1 MLEVKNVD
9 VFYGDVQVLW
19 DVSFNVQKGEIVALI
34 GANGS
39 GKTTSLNTVSS
50 ILKPRKGSVTYE
62 GQPLHTRAPHD
73 LVALGIAHVPEA
85 RRLFPEMTVK
95 ENLLLG
101 ALAPDAKK
109 ARPEM
114 LEKVYGI
121 FPRLKEREKQAAG
134 TMSGGEQ
141 QMCAIAR
148 GLMSK
153 PRLLMLDEPSLGLS
167 PILVTD
173 IFRVIAEVHDAGV
186 TVLLIEQNVF
196 KTLAIADRAYVLE
209 SGRIVL
215 TGTGMTSSTTSTSRR
230 RTSASETQVAVRALA
245 SGSPPPLQHALRS
258 LVVRRQGDGT
268 EKKKIFFERVR
279 AADRAADAIRDERR
293 LDVMQH
299 LAARL
304 VESPSSRVSAI
315 RGAGRRKLGR
325 RRGEFS

>member
-9 VFYGDVQVLW
+9 VLYGDVQVLW

-39 GKTTSLNTVSS
+39 GKTTCLNTVSS
-50 ILKPRKGSVTYE
+50 ILKPRKGSVMYE

-73 LVALGIAHVPEA
+73 LVGLGIAHVPEA
-85 RRLFPEMTVK
+85 RRLFAEMTVK

-101 ALAPDAKK
+101 ALTPEAKK

-173 IFRVIAEVHDAGV
+173 IFRVITEVHDAGV

-196 KTLAIADRAYVLE
+196 KTLGIADRAYVLE
-209 SGRIVL
+209 NGRVVL
-215 TGTGMTSSTTSTSRR
+215 EGKGKDLLND
-230 RTSASETQVAVRALA
+230 EHV
-245 SGSPPPLQHALRS
+245 
-258 LVVRRQGDGT
+258 
-268 EKKKIFFERVR
+268 KK
-279 AADRAADAIRDERR
+279 AY
-293 LDVMQH
+293 
-299 LAARL
+299 
-304 VESPSSRVSAI
+304 
-315 RGAGRRKLGR
+315 LGV
-325 RRGEFS
+325 

>member
-50 ILKPRKGSVTYE
+50 ILKPRKGAVTYE
-62 GQPLHTRAPHD
+62 GQALHTRAPHD
-73 LVALGIAHVPEA
+73 LVGLGIAHVPEA
-85 RRLFPEMTVK
+85 RHLFPEMTVK

-101 ALAPDAKK
+101 ALTPGAKK

-134 TMSGGEQ
+134 TLSGGEQ

-173 IFRVIAEVHDAGV
+173 IFRVIQEVHDAGV

-209 SGRIVL
+209 NGRIVL
-215 TGTGMTSSTTSTSRR
+215 TGTGKDLLND
-230 RTSASETQVAVRALA
+230 EHV
-245 SGSPPPLQHALRS
+245 
-258 LVVRRQGDGT
+258 
-268 EKKKIFFERVR
+268 KK
-279 AADRAADAIRDERR
+279 AY
-293 LDVMQH
+293 
-299 LAARL
+299 
-304 VESPSSRVSAI
+304 
-315 RGAGRRKLGR
+315 LGV
-325 RRGEFS
+325 

>member
-19 DVSFNVQKGEIVALI
+19 DVSFNVQKSEIVALI

-50 ILKPRKGSVTYE
+50 ILKPRKGEVTYE
-62 GQPLHTRAPHD
+62 GRPLHTRAPHD
-73 LVALGIAHVPEA
+73 LVGLGIAHVPEA
-85 RRLFPEMTVK
+85 RRLFPEMTVR

-101 ALAPDAKK
+101 ALTPEAKK
-109 ARPEM
+109 TRPEM

-167 PILVTD
+167 PILVSD
-173 IFRVIAEVHDAGV
+173 IFRVINEVHEAGV
-186 TVLLIEQNVF
+186 TVLLVEQNVF

-209 SGRIVL
+209 NGRIVL
-215 TGTGMTSSTTSTSRR
+215 EGRGKD
-230 RTSASETQVAVRALA
+230 L
-245 SGSPPPLQHALRS
+245 LN
-258 LVVRRQGDGT
+258 
-268 EKKKIFFERVR
+268 
-279 AADRAADAIRDERR
+279 DAHVKE
-293 LDVMQH
+293 
-299 LAARL
+299 AY
-304 VESPSSRVSAI
+304 
-315 RGAGRRKLGR
+315 LGI
-325 RRGEFS
+325 

>member
-209 SGRIVL
+209 NGRIVL
-215 TGTGMTSSTTSTSRR
+215 TGTGKDLLND
-230 RTSASETQVAVRALA
+230 EHV
-245 SGSPPPLQHALRS
+245 
-258 LVVRRQGDGT
+258 
-268 EKKKIFFERVR
+268 KK
-279 AADRAADAIRDERR
+279 AY
-293 LDVMQH
+293 
-299 LAARL
+299 
-304 VESPSSRVSAI
+304 
-315 RGAGRRKLGR
+315 LGV
-325 RRGEFS
+325 

>member
-1 MLEVKNVD
+1 MLEIRGID
-9 VFYGDVQVLW
+9 VSYGDVQVLW

-39 GKTTSLNTVSS
+39 GKTTSLNTISS
-50 ILKPRKGSVTYE
+50 ILKPKKGAVTYE

-73 LVALGIAHVPEA
+73 LVGLGIAHVPEA

-101 ALAPDAKK
+101 ALAPEAKK
-109 ARPEM
+109 TRPEM

-121 FPRLKEREKQAAG
+121 FPRLKERERQAAG

-167 PILVTD
+167 PILVAD
-173 IFRVIAEVHDAGV
+173 IFRVIQEVHDAGV
-186 TVLLIEQNVF
+186 TVLLVEQNVF

-209 SGRIVL
+209 NGRIVL
-215 TGTGMTSSTTSTSRR
+215 EGKGKD
-230 RTSASETQVAVRALA
+230 L
-245 SGSPPPLQHALRS
+245 LN
-258 LVVRRQGDGT
+258 
-268 EKKKIFFERVR
+268 
-279 AADRAADAIRDERR
+279 DAHVKE
-293 LDVMQH
+293 
-299 LAARL
+299 AY
-304 VESPSSRVSAI
+304 
-315 RGAGRRKLGR
+315 LGV
-325 RRGEFS
+325 

>member
-1 MLEVKNVD
+1 MLEVNNVD

-39 GKTTSLNTVSS
+39 GKTTSLNTISS
-50 ILKPRKGSVTYE
+50 ILKPKKGSVTYE

-73 LVALGIAHVPEA
+73 LVTLGIAHVPEA

-101 ALAPDAKK
+101 ALTPAAKK
-109 ARPEM
+109 TRPEM

-167 PILVTD
+167 PILVAD
-173 IFRVIAEVHDAGV
+173 IFRVIEDVHAAGV

-196 KTLAIADRAYVLE
+196 KTLAVADRAYVLE
-209 SGRIVL
+209 NGRIVL
-215 TGTGMTSSTTSTSRR
+215 QGTGKDLLDD
-230 RTSASETQVAVRALA
+230 EHV
-245 SGSPPPLQHALRS
+245 
-258 LVVRRQGDGT
+258 
-268 EKKKIFFERVR
+268 KK
-279 AADRAADAIRDERR
+279 AY
-293 LDVMQH
+293 
-299 LAARL
+299 
-304 VESPSSRVSAI
+304 
-315 RGAGRRKLGR
+315 LGV
-325 RRGEFS
+325 

>member
-1 MLEVKNVD
+1 MLEVNNVD

-39 GKTTSLNTVSS
+39 GKTTSLNTISS

-62 GQPLHTRAPHD
+62 GKPLHTRAPHD
-73 LVALGIAHVPEA
+73 LVTLGIAHVPEA

-101 ALAPDAKK
+101 ALTPEAKK

-114 LEKVYGI
+114 LDKVYGI

-167 PILVTD
+167 PILVED
-173 IFRVIAEVHDAGV
+173 IFRVIGEVHAAGV

-196 KTLAIADRAYVLE
+196 KTLAVADRAYVLE
-209 SGRIVL
+209 NGRVVL
-215 TGTGMTSSTTSTSRR
+215 QGTGKD
-230 RTSASETQVAVRALA
+230 L
-245 SGSPPPLQHALRS
+245 LN
-258 LVVRRQGDGT
+258 
-268 EKKKIFFERVR
+268 
-279 AADRAADAIRDERR
+279 DAHVKE
-293 LDVMQH
+293 
-299 LAARL
+299 AY
-304 VESPSSRVSAI
+304 
-315 RGAGRRKLGR
+315 LGV
-325 RRGEFS
+325 